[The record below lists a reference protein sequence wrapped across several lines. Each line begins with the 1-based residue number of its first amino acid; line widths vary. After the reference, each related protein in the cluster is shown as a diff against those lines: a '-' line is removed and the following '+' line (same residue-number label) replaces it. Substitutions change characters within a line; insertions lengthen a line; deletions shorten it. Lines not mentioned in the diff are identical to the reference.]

1 VREYL
6 ATVERESTAL
16 PPAARQELLADLSEH
31 IEVARAERP
40 GDVRAILHEVGDP
53 RTIAHTGRV
62 REVSGAFVVQA
73 RGEFDADEVDLLLA
87 AWEEA
92 DELALPSTIEDLTGC
107 MFGNRQRGSA
117 SRRGGAQV
125 GVAGEPGVGDE
136 PAPAVLVAIVPAAP
150 GPVRRSVDHEDEGQE
165 QQRELAVRRGHLQ
178 AHVPQELE
186 ETAQPYRLCPRRPR
200 SSR

>member
-1 VREYL
+1 M
-6 ATVERESTAL
+6 ERESTAL

-53 RTIAHTGRV
+53 RTIAHTGCV

-73 RGEFDADEVDLLLA
+73 RRVRRGRGRPA
-87 AWEEA
+87 ARGVGGSGRARTAIHDRGPHRLHVREPA
-92 DELALPSTIEDLTGC
+92 A
-107 MFGNRQRGSA
+107 RQRLPQ
-117 SRRGGAQV
+117 GGVQF